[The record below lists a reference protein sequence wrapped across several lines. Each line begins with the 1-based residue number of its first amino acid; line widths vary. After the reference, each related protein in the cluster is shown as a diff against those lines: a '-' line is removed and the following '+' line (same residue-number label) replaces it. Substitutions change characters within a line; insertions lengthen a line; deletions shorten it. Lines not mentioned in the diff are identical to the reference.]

1 MILSCVQK
9 LLFRDQAHRIQF
21 PSSTRNLCLW
31 RFMINCMDKISLVS
45 NEGLWGIRLLTNQHR
60 VDSTDRE
67 RTWASIRGYSSLC
80 RQQWSERNRM
90 PNSGQ
95 RKRRRGGGGGGGG
108 GVLAIETIYELS
120 FDHAVE
126 NHETDGED
134 TEIWISLNVWIVRGE
149 ILADKWNII

>member
-1 MILSCVQK
+1 
-9 LLFRDQAHRIQF
+9 
-21 PSSTRNLCLW
+21 
-31 RFMINCMDKISLVS
+31 
-45 NEGLWGIRLLTNQHR
+45 
-60 VDSTDRE
+60 
-67 RTWASIRGYSSLC
+67 
-80 RQQWSERNRM
+80 M

-95 RKRRRGGGGGGGG
+95 RKRRRGGGGVE

-134 TEIWISLNVWIVRGE
+134 TEIWINLNVWIVRGE